1 MKIFLYFILSAILFI
16 TSIFFGYLWIS
27 TTKYRVDNEEYTQR
41 FSLPYRLEFTYHDYI
56 YGGITICDDDEK
68 IILSSG
74 TKVGVKQIEVKQLLC
89 YNTFSREKVLF
100 KFLDGSNKIHYCS
113 INKFHTVTYEQNV
126 YSDKCT
132 ELLDV
137 LRWIRFKESLLSKNY
152 ELFTCALLL
161 LLIAN
166 ITTIR
171 KLKTKT
177 L

>member
-16 TSIFFGYLWIS
+16 TSIFFAYLWIS
-27 TTKYRVDNEEYTQR
+27 TTKYKVNNEEYTQR
-41 FSLPYRLEFTYHDYI
+41 FSLPYGLEFAYYDYI
-56 YGGITICDDDEK
+56 YGGITICDKDDK

-74 TKVGVKQIEVKQLLC
+74 KKIGMDKVEVKRLLC
-89 YNTFSREKVLF
+89 YTVLPREKVLF
-100 KFLDGSNKIHYCS
+100 KFLDDSSKTHYCS
-113 INKFHTVTYEQNV
+113 INRFHTVTYEQNV
-126 YSDKCT
+126 YSDNCK

-152 ELFTCALLL
+152 ELFTCVLLL
-161 LLIAN
+161 ILIAN
-166 ITTIR
+166 IMSII